1 MENSTASISVNAL
14 RNALPIVFAIV
25 ALALVSARAPAAEPD
40 DIDVITVSAPV
51 AKTLGPDATTVAPI
65 ERITVTARVQ
75 FDPVTLTTNSGVAL
89 LKDAVLDAARKACA
103 DADPLTNDGGV
114 CVRRA
119 VESAE
124 PQVDA
129 VIARARSSANG

>member
-14 RNALPIVFAIV
+14 RSALPIVFAIG
-25 ALALVSARAPAAEPD
+25 ALVLVSARAPAAEPD
-40 DIDVITVSAPV
+40 DIDVITVAAPV
-51 AKTLGPDATTVAPI
+51 ANTLGPDATTVAPI
-65 ERITVTARVQ
+65 DRVTVTARVQ

-103 DADPLTNDGGV
+103 DADPFTNDGEV
-114 CVRRA
+114 CVRKA

-124 PQVDA
+124 PQVDG